1 MDITHPPHRQTS
13 VDKVP
18 AFEHLFEQ
26 EHVLTERILDAADLI
41 VEQLQA
47 LPEGQAIPRDLYQA
61 MAILVYLNDNFAHQA
76 HLAAEEAAIP
86 IAIARGMPAK
96 DAAWVYTDHDQGRAY
111 AKCIDIAWQRINA
124 GDEIDLPHA
133 IDDFQ
138 RCTEGMVR
146 MFRYHAVR
154 EDERLF
160 PEMARY
166 LSAEDDDLVMHVI
179 RQIGPADVSPY
190 IALVA
195 TLQKSVGI
203 QLPQQS

>member
-1 MDITHPPHRQTS
+1 MGTSHPPHRQAT

-26 EHVLTERILDAADLI
+26 EHVLTERILDAADRI

-47 LPEGQAIPRDLYQA
+47 LPEGERISHDLYQA
-61 MAILVYLNDNFAHQA
+61 MAILVYLNDNFADQA

-111 AKCIDIAWQRINA
+111 AKSIDIAWQRINSD
-124 GDEIDLPHA
+124 DETDYPHA

-138 RCTEGMVR
+138 RNTEGMVK
-146 MFRYHAVR
+146 MFRYHAER
-154 EDERLF
+154 EDHRLF
-160 PEMARY
+160 PEMAKY
-166 LSAEDDDLVMHVI
+166 LSAEDDDLLMHVI

-195 TLQKSVGI
+195 TLEQSVGI
-203 QLPQQS
+203 TPPQS